1 MLKDFIKSP
10 LAILELKFYVRREN
24 VDQMETKVL
33 LAHLDPLD
41 QMVLLVRSDT
51 RVNKESKVL

>member
-1 MLKDFIKSP
+1 MLKDFIYD
-10 LAILELKFYVRREN
+10 IFELKFYFHREN

-41 QMVLLVRSDT
+41 QMVLLVR
-51 RVNKESKVL
+51 